1 MLPAVK
7 MRSPNHW
14 TTREFPSIIFILKI
28 SFIYLFILTWTIFKV
43 FIEFVTILLLGFF
56 IKIFL
61 SWRIIVLQCY
71 VGFCHTA
78 ACINQKYAYVPSLLN
93 LLPIPTSRLLQSP
106 GFCFFFF
113 FLCSGFLVMMHVG
126 S

>member
-1 MLPAVK
+1 M
-7 MRSPNHW
+7 
-14 TTREFPSIIFILKI
+14 
-28 SFIYLFILTWTIFKV
+28 FILTWTIFKV

-113 FLCSGFLVMMHVG
+113 FFLCSGFLVMMHVG